1 MKLAIL
7 YVMLILID
15 TTLYQTGDKNM
26 NTKELA
32 KMINDKHFFNL
43 KKMQYKYSPES
54 VMEMLETLKEMSYAQ
69 ISIKDFDGQ
78 PCVYLPI
85 QSLIPTRVMKKLLTA
100 NTSKELFGLKAME
113 EEIDF
118 TLQIENIQSNRDSV
132 RKILQGFAPINEE
145 ENRIFG
151 MKKGLEF
158 ISDHTN
164 KITKENLHYLYKLSV
179 ENFLVDNDKL
189 SEGSYYRNDTVY
201 IVGDKPYHEG
211 LSPKLLSKYMAEL
224 VEFANQKDEIPE
236 LAKACMLHFYIA
248 YLHPYFDGNGRM
260 ARLLHLWYLVQQGF
274 SSTLFYAFSKHIN
287 SSKNKYYNS
296 FLDIEENYKI
306 SKLLDMTPFIRYF
319 KEYVYDKIDSTSS
332 MVPVYEIFTHAMKD
346 GKITEKERDLWNFV
360 LSAYGDGQFSTKQ
373 LEKDFGNAAYAT
385 IRGFVLKFQ
394 DLGLLTSQQFGSRV
408 KYSIK
413 N

>member
-1 MKLAIL
+1 
-7 YVMLILID
+7 
-15 TTLYQTGDKNM
+15 M

-43 KKMQYKYSPES
+43 KKMQYKYSPKS
-54 VMEMLETLKEMSYAQ
+54 VMEMLETLKEMSYDQ
-69 ISIKDFDGQ
+69 IALKDFVGQ
-78 PCVYLPI
+78 FCVYLPI
-85 QSLIPTRVMKKLLTA
+85 QSLIPTSVMKKLLTA
-100 NTSKELFGLKAME
+100 NTSKDLFGLKAME

-132 RKILQGFAPINEE
+132 RKILQGFAPTTEE
-145 ENRIFG
+145 EDRILG

-158 ISDHTN
+158 ISDPTN
-164 KITKENLHYLYKLSV
+164 KITEENLHHLYMLSV
-179 ENFLVDNDKL
+179 EDFLEGDDKL
-189 SEGSYYRNDTVY
+189 AEGSFYRNDTVY

-211 LSPKLLSKYMAEL
+211 LNPKLLPKYMAEL
-224 VEFANQKDEIPE
+224 VRFANQKDEIPE

-248 YLHPYFDGNGRM
+248 YLHPYFDGNGRT

-287 SSKNKYYNS
+287 NSKNKYYNS

-306 SKLLDMTPFIRYF
+306 SKLLDITPFIRYF
-319 KEYVYDKIDSTSS
+319 KEYVYDKIDATSG
-332 MVPVYEIFTHAMKD
+332 VVAVYEIFTLAMKD

-360 LSAYGDGQFSTKQ
+360 LSAYGDDQFSTKQ

-385 IRGFVLKFQ
+385 IRSFVLKFQ
-394 DLGLLTSQQFGSRV
+394 ELGLLASQRFGSRV